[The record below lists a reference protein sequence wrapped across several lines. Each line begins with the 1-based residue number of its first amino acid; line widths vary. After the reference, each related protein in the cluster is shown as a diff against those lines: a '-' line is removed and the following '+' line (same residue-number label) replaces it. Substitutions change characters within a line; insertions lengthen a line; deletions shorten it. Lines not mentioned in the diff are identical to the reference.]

1 MPATAPPS
9 TASATHRLRLMGE
22 QLRARRRHLRVGA
35 VAAAEAAGLSRT
47 TLHRIER
54 GEPSV
59 TMAAYLAA
67 AEAVGLEFRL
77 TLGTTEELVPAPGA
91 ASAPAPSSPTT
102 AMPAPPQR
110 IRPEDHAQL
119 RQLAWHLARGT
130 VLSPAEALALY
141 ERNWRHVDVAAMVDA
156 ERALLRALVQAS
168 GGGRLLV

>member
-9 TASATHRLRLMGE
+9 TASAAHRLRLMGE
-22 QLRARRRHLRVGA
+22 QLRAQRRQLRVGT
-35 VAAAEAAGLSRT
+35 VATAEAAGLSRT
-47 TLHRIER
+47 TLHRIEC

-77 TLGTTEELVPAPGA
+77 TPG
-91 ASAPAPSSPTT
+91 SARESLPAPSLPTP

-119 RQLAWHLARGT
+119 RQLAWHLTPGT

-141 ERNWRHVDVAAMVDA
+141 ERNWRHVDVAAMGED
-156 ERALLRALVQAS
+156 ERALLRALVQAE

>member
-9 TASATHRLRLMGE
+9 TASVTHRLQLMGE
-22 QLRARRRHLRVGA
+22 QLRARRRQLQVGA

-59 TMAAYLAA
+59 TMAAYLAV

-77 TLGTTEELVPAPGA
+77 TPASTRELLPPAA
-91 ASAPAPSSPTT
+91 ASTPERLLPTT
-102 AMPAPPQR
+102 AMPAPPQC

-119 RQLAWHLARGT
+119 RQLAWHLTPGT
-130 VLSPAEALALY
+130 VLSPAEALTLY
-141 ERNWRHVDVAAMVDA
+141 ERNWRHVDVAAMADT
-156 ERALLRALVQAS
+156 ERDLLSALVQAD